1 MGIPIHVLGKTVFK
15 LKQSPG
21 YNQFHHSKETTMT
34 IQMFQLGNLFE
45 NDYLHNSVWVTA
57 SIQNK
62 SHISIE
68 IPLWRWNDLM
78 TVFCPHNRIS
88 IIGKT
93 ASLYWIRFWVS
104 MSWCFITEQCI
115 FPILDW
121 PQGHVPTVAKLTGLC
136 VWVRTS
142 MSGPQ
147 WLPGTHFNIKNV
159 LPL

>member
-34 IQMFQLGNLFE
+34 IQMFPLGNLFE

-78 TVFCPHNRIS
+78 ILSYFVHTIGFPSLGRQHLFIESGFEYQWVGASSQSNVFSPYLTGPKAMCLQLP
-88 IIGKT
+88 
-93 ASLYWIRFWVS
+93 
-104 MSWCFITEQCI
+104 SWLVCVCGCGL
-115 FPILDW
+115 PCLALSGS
-121 PQGHVPTVAKLTGLC
+121 QGH
-136 VWVRTS
+136 TS
-142 MSGPQ
+142 
-147 WLPGTHFNIKNV
+147 I
-159 LPL
+159 